1 MSGFFGEEGPIGLG
15 METEFWLK
23 DVGIIPTDLIAA
35 INGLK
40 EERLEVLSFE

>member
-1 MSGFFGEEGPIGLG
+1 MSGFFGEEGPIG